1 MLGKAL
7 RARAQYLA
15 ARWTESLPASVQIRL
30 SGEPPL
36 VADGQTFDPHA
47 QLLRTFTNR
56 RRRYGLIQPSVEE
69 GRKRYRRETHNFR
82 GPVTRVGAVRDLEIP
97 GPAGPLRAR
106 HYATRSRDGRD
117 LLVYLHG
124 GGFTMGDLETHDE
137 PCRILCHHADVHVL
151 AIDYRLAPENPFPAG
166 LEDARAALAWA
177 QANAAS
183 LCADPKRVAI
193 GGDSA
198 GANLA
203 TVAARMA
210 VGERMPPLAQLL
222 IYPPT
227 DFAGTYRSREL
238 FGDGHSLRMSDSLDF
253 AHCYLLGA
261 GVQLADPRV
270 SPLRATDLAGAPP
283 ALVITAGFD
292 LLRDEGEAYAAALVD
307 AGNGGSARRIPG
319 LPHGFIHMT
328 GVCRAA
334 REAMRTIAEDWRTL
348 IDRQI
353 AGFGS

>member
-1 MLGKAL
+1 
-7 RARAQYLA
+7 
-15 ARWTESLPASVQIRL
+15 VQIWL
-30 SGEPPL
+30 SGEPPFI
-36 VADGQTFDPHA
+36 VDGRTFDPHA
-47 QLLRTFTNR
+47 QLLRTFANR
-56 RRRYGLIQPSVEE
+56 RRRYGLIQPTVEE
-69 GRKRYRRETHNFR
+69 GRKRYRRDTRNFR

-106 HYATRSRDGRD
+106 HYAPLSRDRRD
-117 LLVYLHG
+117 LVVYLHG

-137 PCRILCHHADVHVL
+137 PCRILCRHADGHVL
-151 AIDYRLAPENPFPAG
+151 SIDYRLAPENPFPAG

-183 LCADPKRVAI
+183 LGADAKRVAI
-193 GGDSA
+193 AGDSA

-222 IYPPT
+222 IYPVV

-238 FGDGHSLRMSDSLDF
+238 FGDGYSLRTSDRADF
-253 AHCYLLGA
+253 GLCYLTGT
-261 GVQLADPRV
+261 GVRPADPRV
-270 SPLRATDLAGAPP
+270 SPLRDTNLSGAPP
-283 ALVITAGFD
+283 AVVITAGFD

-307 AGNGGSARRIPG
+307 AGNRGSARRMPS

-328 GVCRAA
+328 GVCPAA

-353 AGFGS
+353 AGPGS